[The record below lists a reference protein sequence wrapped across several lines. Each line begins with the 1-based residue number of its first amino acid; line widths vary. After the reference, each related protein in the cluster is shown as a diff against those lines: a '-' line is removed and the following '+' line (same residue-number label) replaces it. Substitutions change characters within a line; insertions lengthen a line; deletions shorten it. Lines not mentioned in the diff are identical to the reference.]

1 MIDYLTISLFLV
13 TFVGGLAIGLT
24 TGILMTIQTAAG
36 QTPTIINPP
45 NPINGL
51 KFLEQKAYIYTI
63 PPLEVQQ
70 QQTTSNNDLS
80 SILPALLGS
89 AGAFISGKV
98 LSDKK
103 TKKVSDVVQDV
114 VLPETVKIKENT
126 KELARVTY
134 NMNPEA
140 AAKIEDAPSVKVATL
155 ADDASKFAEKAAKT
169 SLP

>member
-1 MIDYLTISLFLV
+1 LFNYLNFSLIII
-13 TFVGGLAIGLT
+13 TFVGGLALGFTLGIIT
-24 TGILMTIQTAAG
+24 TMQVAHA
-36 QTPTIINPP
+36 QTPTVINPE
-45 NPINGL
+45 NPTSGL
-51 KFLEQKAYIYTI
+51 KFLDQKAYIFTV
-63 PPLEVQQ
+63 PPVEVQQ

-140 AAKIEDAPSVKVATL
+140 AAKIEDAPSVKVTTL